1 MWGVEMRTGKALSV
15 LVALALV
22 LTPFFGLIAISP
34 NVAAAGD
41 EEITLTTTK
50 EGWSS
55 LDFVW
60 DTTNIGNPFLMNL
73 SLNKGWSIEDAS
85 VGVSGSPVVTDEG
98 TEWETWDYPER
109 PRLDVGRNGDDWEFP
124 GLLGYQNMFANES
137 DAEELTFSSNDEQ
150 PIYVPLPVGATVKN
164 INYDI
169 NNTQSGQFEY
179 KMYIGNSNKRVWY
192 KSSIGFSKG
201 PTIETEPYGI
211 TSVCIDH
218 LDFLFDSYNDI
229 IGVGDGGSMYIVM
242 HSNDP
247 LDEETGY
254 KAPFHRQIGMGEPL
268 PAILDCA
275 VGDYDQDIDADI
287 ALSSADGKMY
297 VLTNEGF
304 GSFSDPE
311 KIETETVKSRM
322 ETIAIGDVNNDGWG
336 DIVGGYLRGQFFI
349 SEYDNN
355 KGGFKAPVEIDGGT
369 GAMNAVYI
377 GDMDLDALNDLVG
390 ANNDRRWWYVKNYK
404 GTGWLDAV
412 PIYSGGSDL
421 TSLAVV
427 DVNWDNSPDM
437 ISGSQDGSFY
447 VSYNLGGTF
456 DEGVSLR
463 GGLESMKQ
471 VVAGDLDLDGDIDIL
486 GLNSDGYIYL
496 VKNEFGF
503 LKDGEQLM
511 EVGKSVNSIALGD
524 LDNDN
529 DLDLVA
535 GNNKGF
541 VIYWNN
547 LGPFAVTLGQTD
559 GGLLKGQVQNF
570 LDFFHPDEEDYDQ
583 YGNLIVDVP
592 FNIMSTYPGSLV
604 FEYVNITYTYEATV
618 DITTALNLY
627 IKANSER
634 ADSQGLIDVP
644 VQFLTDSPG
653 RLHITNLTITYTEN
667 LMALIDSPVDQAE
680 FNTTQSVTLKGHC
693 NEDPMGNLEGFEYTW
708 MVDGRLLGNGA
719 TLKVTGEDLGGVGSH
734 TIRFSVK
741 EMATRQTA
749 SAQILINLQPPK
761 APFLTLKIN
770 LLRDATYIEDERVDV
785 EIKITNTGVVNAS
798 RTDVILKDGNRNVG
812 SKTVDI
818 VPVGEAVTITIP
830 WIPVAGD
837 HKLTVEIVSTQPYKG
852 STVQVF
858 VVEKPTD
865 YTIFAII
872 LILIIVLGVAGY
884 FGIRYKQRL
893 DEYRAKKEREK
904 MEKKLKEQMAQDFAD
919 LYTVTGADPYA
930 TYGEDAGYAGYDT
943 YGTDT
948 TGYAA
953 YGDTSVDYMSYK
965 CPRCGNPTTEH
976 GVQCFSCDARDSV
989 NFAEEAIREVK
1000 ELGIDVD
1007 EAEDLLKA
1015 SRHSLNA
1022 GDYEVALEEA
1032 EEAEDIANEV
1042 KERYEKAFALISTE
1056 ATESA
1061 AERRRKRLERRRAA
1075 REKKEKE
1082 DAMKGGEEGQSDG
1095 AEGAEGP
1102 QGGE

>member
-1 MWGVEMRTGKALSV
+1 MGKALSV
-15 LVALALV
+15 LIAMAFVAVQFVALVAV
-22 LTPFFGLIAISP
+22 SP
-34 NVAAAGD
+34 SVVAD
-41 EEITLTTTK
+41 EDDEGYVETTK

-55 LDFVW
+55 LNFVW

-73 SLNKGWSIEDAS
+73 SMNKGWSIEEAT

-150 PIYVPLPVGATVKN
+150 TIYVPLPVGADVKHLE
-164 INYDI
+164 YEI

-179 KMYIGNSNKRVWY
+179 DMHIGNSYKRIWY
-192 KSSIGFSKG
+192 KSSIGFSEG
-201 PTIETEPYGI
+201 PTIETEPYGL
-211 TSVCIDH
+211 SAVCIDH
-218 LDFLFDSYNDI
+218 LDFLFDSYNDM
-229 IGVGDGGSMYIVM
+229 IGVGDGGSLYITM

-247 LDEETGY
+247 MDAETGY
-254 KAPFHRQIGMGEPL
+254 KEPFMFPIGIGDPL

-275 VGDYDQDIDADI
+275 IGDYDQDIDADI
-287 ALSSADGKMY
+287 AVSTADGKMW

-304 GSFSDPE
+304 GSFGDPQM
-311 KIETETVKSRM
+311 IEASTSRM
-322 ETIAIGDVNNDGWG
+322 ETVTIGDVNNDGWG
-336 DIVGGYLRGQFFI
+336 DIVGGYLRGQYFI
-349 SEYDNN
+349 SYYDNN
-355 KGGFKAPVEIDGGT
+355 VGGFKDPVEIKAGT
-369 GAMNAVYI
+369 GAMNAVHI

-390 ANNDRRWWYVKNYK
+390 ANNDRHWWYVKNDR
-404 GTGWLDAV
+404 GVGWKDALPV
-412 PIYSGGSDL
+412 KSGGSDL

-427 DVNWDNSPDM
+427 DVNWDNSPDL

-463 GGLESMKQ
+463 GGLESMKD
-471 VVAGDLDLDGDIDIL
+471 VVASDLDLDGDIDIL
-486 GLNSDGYIYL
+486 GLNADGNIYL

-503 LKDGEQLM
+503 LKDGEKLM
-511 EVGKSVNSIALGD
+511 EVGKGINSIALGD

-529 DLDLVA
+529 DYDLVC
-535 GNNKGF
+535 GSNKGF

-547 LGPFAVTLGQTD
+547 LGPFAVTLGKDAGVNVKQE
-559 GGLLKGQVQNF
+559 VQNF
-570 LDFFHPDEEDYDQ
+570 LNKFHPDEEDYDP

-592 FNIMSTYPGSLV
+592 FNILSTYPGSLV
-604 FEYVNITYTYEATV
+604 FEYVNTTYDYEAKV

-634 ADSQGLIDVP
+634 ADSQGFIDVP

-653 RLHITNLTITYTEN
+653 KLHIANLSVRYTEN
-667 LMALIDSPVDQAE
+667 LMAIIDAPQDGSE
-680 FNTTQSVTLKGHC
+680 YNTTMSITLKGHC

-708 MVDGRLLGNGA
+708 MVDGRLLGEGA
-719 TLKVTGEDLGGVGSH
+719 TLKVTGDELGGVGSH

-741 EMATRQTA
+741 KLSTRQTSHA
-749 SAQILINLQPPK
+749 SILINLQPPK
-761 APFLTLKIN
+761 APFLTLKII
-770 LLRDATYIEDERVDV
+770 LKRDETYIEDEPVNV
-785 EIKITNTGVVNAS
+785 QIKITNTGVVNATE
-798 RTDVILKDGNRNVG
+798 TDILLKDGNRNVG
-812 SKTVDI
+812 SKTVDK
-818 VPVGEAVTITIP
+818 VPVDEPVTIEIDWVP
-830 WIPVAGD
+830 SSGD
-837 HKLTVEIVSTQPYKG
+837 HRLTAEVVSQEPYKA
-852 STVQVF
+852 STVQVY
-858 VVEKPTD
+858 VVKKPVD
-865 YTIFAII
+865 YTVFAII
-872 LILIIVLGVAGY
+872 LMLIIVFGVAGY
-884 FGIRYKQRL
+884 FGIRYKQKI

-904 MEKKLKEQMAQDFAD
+904 LEKKLKEQMAEDFAD
-919 LYTVTGADPYA
+919 LYTGTGVDPYA
-930 TYGEDAGYAGYDT
+930 TYGDEAAYGAYDGYGADAGAVG
-943 YGTDT
+943 
-948 TGYAA
+948 GYAA
-953 YGDTSVDYMSYK
+953 GYGEEYVSYK

-989 NFAEEAIREVK
+989 NFADEAIKEVK

-1015 SRHSLNA
+1015 ARHSLNA

-1042 KERYEKAFALISTE
+1042 KERYEKAFAMISEE
-1056 ATESA
+1056 ATETA

-1082 DAMKGGEEGQSDG
+1082 DAMKAAEGGEGTADQE
-1095 AEGAEGP
+1095 
-1102 QGGE
+1102 